1 MQEPSEQTTA
11 RTQAV
16 LRDSALVGDWVLDP
30 QASSIRFK
38 TRSMW
43 GMVPVTGVF
52 HEISGNGTVG
62 PDGKVSGTIMVA
74 TASIDT
80 RNTRR
85 DAHLR
90 SADFL
95 DSGNAPYITF
105 AADGV
110 RACGQSV
117 TVTGALT
124 VRGRTLPL
132 SVEATASVRAADQVL
147 LDAEVGINRADF
159 GVTRSLAGMAS
170 LNNTLTIH
178 AVFSRQ
184 PVDASGD
191 GRVARRD
198 PARLNG
204 E

>member
-11 RTQAV
+11 RTQTV
-16 LRDSALVGDWVLDP
+16 LRDNAMVGDWVLDP

-38 TRSMW
+38 TKSMW

-52 HEISGNGTVG
+52 HEISGNGTIG

-105 AADGV
+105 TADGV

-132 SVEATASVRAADQVL
+132 VVEATASVRAGQVL

-159 GVTRSLAGMAS
+159 GVKRSLAGMAS
-170 LNNTLTIH
+170 VNNTVTIH
-178 AVFSRQ
+178 ALFGRQ
-184 PVDASGD
+184 PVDASGG
-191 GRVARRD
+191 GRAARHA